1 MKTKQTILKAFAS
14 LAVAFGAFASAD
26 AQTNLGSSCGCPA
39 VGSRTSIN
47 VSSLA
52 GYVDIAGKTVGE
64 LTQGPNFTCNN
75 TYVLDKKIYIPAGQT
90 LTIAPGTVVKG
101 AANVVAANATALII
115 ERGGK
120 IMAMGTESCPIVFTA
135 AADPMDGTYPV
146 YNVGMWGG
154 IVILGKASNNLTL
167 AANGPF
173 VPGGAGKLAVA
184 DGLGTVEGFASSN
197 PQDQYGVATTLPT
210 SYTSSTSPSSATY
223 TIDLTMTG
231 TSNASDGKQRF
242 KISGDWTNF
251 LLNGMTITGA
261 TTGATINALTFVSSS
276 NESTVTL
283 STSGTAL
290 SGSYNVTFTGT
301 YPLAPNTTALYSNTT
316 ATVTPPSPFANS
328 TTGPIANGL
337 NYAIPLVGAAGQSFD
352 DNDNSGVMKYVSIR
366 HSGAILAVGAEING
380 LTLASVGRGT
390 TIDHIEIVSC
400 ADDNIEIFG
409 GTVNLKYITMLFGN
423 DDMLDY
429 DLGWKGKAQFVFGMK
444 NTGPNA
450 TTGLGSPDNDNG
462 IEADSDDNNS
472 NVATKSTPVMYNFT
486 MIGNAKANTTS
497 DNRSLSGVNFKEG
510 SQGELYNSVFANF
523 RNGVNLITT
532 QTGRTSGQNTYDYWN
547 NGSLKI
553 KCNSFVGIG
562 TQGTG
567 ATLTSNYL
575 VKDAS
580 TGTPVNGT
588 IASGADTTK
597 FLVTDFNTAYFD
609 RPMNYGVTPAVAS
622 TVIEPTAIPGFSYA
636 FTISAT
642 NSVTVKNDVTP
653 NPALTL
659 AAGCPVAPVDGF
671 FEPAAYRGAFSSQ
684 AGQNWLSNWT
694 YSKVLN
700 ATSSIAACPT
710 DLNSDGTTDV
720 SDFLIFAPAFN
731 TSCN

>member
-14 LAVAFGAFASAD
+14 LAVAIGAFVSAD

-39 VGSRTSIN
+39 VGSRTPVN
-47 VSSLA
+47 VSTLPGFVA
-52 GYVDIAGKTVGE
+52 INGTFGGE
-64 LTQGPNFTCNN
+64 LTQGANFTCDK
-75 TYVLDKKIYIPAGQT
+75 TYILDKKIYVPAGQV
-90 LTIAPGTVVKG
+90 LSIAPGTVIKG
-101 AANVVAANATALII
+101 AANATAAEATALII

-120 IMAMGTESCPIVFTA
+120 ILAMGTESCPIVFTA
-135 AADPMDGTYPV
+135 QADPMDGTYPV

-154 IVILGKASNNLTL
+154 VVILGKASNNLTL

-197 PQDQYGVATTLPT
+197 PQDQYGVATALPT
-210 SYTSSTSPSSATY
+210 TYTSSTSPSSSTYSYDVTATW
-223 TIDLTMTG
+223 
-231 TSNASDGKQRF
+231 TSNSSGFNRF
-242 KISGDWTNF
+242 TVAGDMTNF
-251 LLNGMTITGA
+251 LLNGMVVSGTGISAGTTITGFA
-261 TTGATINALTFVSSS
+261 YNGTSTSTITLSSANTALTGAV
-276 NESTVTL
+276 TVTC
-283 STSGTAL
+283 A
-290 SGSYNVTFTGT
+290 GT
-301 YPLAPNTTALYSNTT
+301 YPLAPNTTALFSNAVTT
-316 ATVTPPSPFANS
+316 YPGVITNTSN
-328 TTGPIANGL
+328 GPISNNV
-337 NYAIPLVGAAGQSFD
+337 NYAIPLVGAAGQTFD

-400 ADDNIEIFG
+400 ADDNIEVFG

-472 NVATKSTPVMYNFT
+472 NTSTKSTPVMYNFT
-486 MIGNAKANTTS
+486 MIGNGKANATS
-497 DNRSLSGVNFKEG
+497 DNRSLSGANFKEG

-532 QTGRTSGQNTYDYWN
+532 QSGRTAGQNTYDYWN

-567 ATLTSNYL
+567 ASLTSNYL

-580 TGTPVNGT
+580 TGSPVNGI

-609 RPMNYGVTPAVAS
+609 RPGSSSV
-622 TVIEPTAIPGFSYA
+622 EPSAIPGFSYA

-659 AAGCPVAPVDGF
+659 AAGCPTAPVDGF
-671 FEPAAYRGAFSSQ
+671 FEPAPYRGAFSSQ
-684 AGQNWLSNWT
+684 AGQNWLSDWT

-700 ATSSIAACPT
+700 ATSGIAACPT

-720 SDFLIFAPAFN
+720 LDFLIFAPAFN
-731 TSCN
+731 SSCN

>member
-14 LAVAFGAFASAD
+14 LAVAIGAFASAD

-39 VGSRTSIN
+39 VNSTARPEVNI
-47 VSSLA
+47 SSLS
-52 GYVDIAGKTVGE
+52 GYVAINGTYGGE
-64 LTQGPNFTCNN
+64 LTLGANLTCDK
-75 TYVLDKKIYIPAGQT
+75 TWILDKKIYIPAGQT
-90 LTIAPGTVVKG
+90 LTIAPGTVIK
-101 AANVVAANATALII
+101 ASANLVAAEATALVI

-120 IMAMGTESCPIVFTA
+120 ILALGTESCPIVFTA

-146 YNVGMWGG
+146 YNTGKWGG
-154 IVILGKASNNLTL
+154 VVLLGKASNNLTL

-173 VPGGAGKLAVA
+173 VAGGAGKLAVA
-184 DGLGTVEGFASSN
+184 DGVGTVEGFASSN
-197 PQDQYGVATTLPT
+197 PQDQYGVVSSVPSGYSSVNTPSTTTYTFGQQIASTSTTTFNGVTLPT
-210 SYTSSTSPSSATY
+210 IT
-223 TIDLTMTG
+223 LTANGASVLVGQSVTG
-231 TSNASDGKQRF
+231 TGIDPASTVAAV
-242 KISGDWTNF
+242 SGQ
-251 LLNGMTITGA
+251 
-261 TTGATINALTFVSSS
+261 V
-276 NESTVTL
+276 VTL
-283 STSGTAL
+283 SLPATGVISTGAGNNATFVGIYPVSINPATA
-290 SGSYNVTFTGT
+290 YFYTQTAPTFTVGT
-301 YPLAPNTTALYSNTT
+301 GQY
-316 ATVTPPSPFANS
+316 
-328 TTGPIANGL
+328 GNGV
-337 NYAIPLVGAAGQSFD
+337 NYAIPFSSVGVGTPD

-366 HSGAILAVGAEING
+366 HAGAILAVGAEING

-400 ADDNIEIFG
+400 ADDNVEVFG

-429 DLGWKGKAQFVFGMK
+429 DLGWKGKAQFIFGMK

-462 IEADSDDNNS
+462 IEADSDDNTSNS
-472 NVATKSTPVMYNFT
+472 TIKSTPVMYNVT
-486 MIGNAKANTTS
+486 MIGNGKATGTS
-497 DNRSLSGVNFKEG
+497 DNRGVAAVQFKEG
-510 SQGELYNSVFANF
+510 TQGKLYNSVFANF
-523 RNGVNLITT
+523 KNGVNL
-532 QTGRTSGQNTYDYWN
+532 QTLAGTRTGGDSYEYWN
-547 NGSLKI
+547 SGALEI

-562 TQGTG
+562 ST
-567 ATLTSNYL
+567 ASPAIENNYL
-575 VKDAS
+575 VKNAS
-580 TGTPVNGT
+580 SLASIGAVP
-588 IASGADTTK
+588 SGADTTK
-597 FLVTDFNTAYFD
+597 FLNTDLNIAYFN
-609 RPMNYGVTPAVAS
+609 RTAS
-622 TVIEPTAIPGFSYA
+622 ATYAEPTAIPGFSYA